1 MRCPECQKRNSVAAW
16 KCKFCGAKFKRK
28 TMSMGKRAV
37 LFAAGAVV
45 GGAIYLA
52 FALPKMVDPAE
63 QLMSTAKRVASGPT
77 SPEDAK
83 KSKAEFDEAIK
94 KLLVRYGDSSLTALS
109 ARLKSCLPPNGPFEV
124 VVVELPKALKLV
136 EVDTVLQASDFL
148 VMKGTNDTRVIPLQ
162 GFEVYDDAR
171 TANDGSGTVMVLLG
185 HSSGQLPHRPIVK
198 TYALLP
204 DDVADD
210 TASMVPSIL
219 GDGTAKFG
227 KDNTDIF
234 VELSLPS
241 IALAEKIT
249 INTPL
254 PQDRLAKIKL
264 QWKDAKYIPTMDFP
278 PDLPSAMVLLA
289 RSLKYPEYAGSVTA
303 ALGAEAGKLMK
314 EQASREY
321 QDMVITK
328 NPDKK
333 KTSSYTIASGT
344 KHIDLEMKKAGTSWQ
359 VDSYKVTVQAA
370 PIAVATSTSTGTSA
384 STTSGTNTTA
394 GTATD
399 TAASGTPTN
408 STSSSASVSTVSS
421 GSVDT
426 KNATVVTS
434 GTETNGKNS
443 ESKANSDPRQKSGQ
457 EILAGLS
464 PAKAGTN
471 NNDPGKSGK
480 NSSSSWL
487 DDPNEKTPVAVLPP
501 NSKNDKKAAEEKAA
515 REKAEKEKQEKEKA
529 DKKQKEKADREKAEK
544 EKADREKADREKAE
558 KEKAAREKAER
569 EKSEQV
575 ESSAVSSGKISDTLG
590 TQSVRLRSGP
600 GLNSKTVD
608 EIPKGSKIQI
618 LGKKSGW
625 YKVSYGGKVGF
636 VFAPLVDTSGK
647 SSASS
652 ATSSTPDTPTPPRT
666 VPPPTPAA
674 SNDSGSGGSVI
685 VRPMNVRDE
694 NRRVLTT
701 VQPGQRVQV
710 ISGLVNNRY
719 KIRLQD
725 GTVGYVNKEAIKHVK
740 VESPPEFVP

>member
-37 LFAAGAVV
+37 LFAAGLLL
-45 GGAIYLA
+45 GGGIYLA

-63 QLMSTAKRVASGPT
+63 QLMSTAKKVASGPT

-83 KSKAEFDEAIK
+83 KSKADFDEAVR
-94 KLLVRYGDSSLTALS
+94 KLLVKYGDSSLTALS
-109 ARLKSCLPPNGPFEV
+109 ARLKGCLPPNGPFEV
-124 VVVELPKALKLV
+124 MVVELPKALKLV
-136 EVDTVLQASDFL
+136 EVDTVLQATDFL

-171 TANDGSGTVMVLLG
+171 IVNDQTGSVIVLLG

-204 DDVADD
+204 DNVEDD
-210 TASMVPSIL
+210 TSSMVPSIL

-227 KDNTDIF
+227 KDSTDIF

-241 IALAEKIT
+241 IALAERIT
-249 INTPL
+249 INTQL
-254 PQDRLAKIKL
+254 PPERLAKIKL

-278 PDLPSAMVLLA
+278 SDLPSAMVLLA
-289 RSLKYPEYAGSVTA
+289 RSLKYPEFAGSVTA
-303 ALGAEAGKLMK
+303 AFGAEAGKLMK
-314 EQASREY
+314 EHSSNDF

-344 KHIDLEMKKAGTSWQ
+344 KRIDLELKKAGNYWQ
-359 VDSYKVTVQAA
+359 VDSYKVSVQAA
-370 PIAVATSTSTGTSA
+370 PIAVATSTSTSTSTPA
-384 STTSGTNTTA
+384 NTGADTTA
-394 GTATD
+394 SSSST
-399 TAASGTPTN
+399 SSQ
-408 STSSSASVSTVSS
+408 STSSSGSVSTVASS
-421 GSVDT
+421 SSES
-426 KNATVVTS
+426 KSATVVSTPDPNAKPAENKS
-434 GTETNGKNS
+434 N
-443 ESKANSDPRQKSGQ
+443 ADPRQKSGQ

-464 PAKAGTN
+464 PAKAGAN
-471 NNDPGKSGK
+471 AADPGKNGK
-480 NSSSSWL
+480 AASSSWL
-487 DDPNEKTPVAVLPP
+487 DDPAEKTPVAVLPS

-515 REKAEKEKQEKEKA
+515 REKAEKEKQEREKA
-529 DKKQKEKADREKAEK
+529 DKKQKEKAEREKAEK

-558 KEKAAREKAER
+558 REKAQQ
-569 EKSEQV
+569 EKV
-575 ESSAVSSGKISDTLG
+575 ESVSVSSAKISDTLG
-590 TQSVRLRSGP
+590 TESVRMRSGP
-600 GLNSKTVD
+600 GLGMKTLD
-608 EIPKGSKIQI
+608 EIPKGRQIQI
-618 LGKKSGW
+618 LGKTQGW
-625 YKVSYGGKVGF
+625 YKVSYGGKVGY
-636 VFAPLVDTSGK
+636 VYAPLVDTSGK
-647 SSASS
+647 SSA
-652 ATSSTPDTPTPPRT
+652 APPSEPKVTRNT
-666 VPPPTPAA
+666 TAPNTAVPA
-674 SNDSGSGGSVI
+674 DSGGSGSVV

-710 ISGLVNNRY
+710 IGGLVNNRY

-725 GTVGYVNKEAIKHVK
+725 GTVGYVNKEAIRNAK